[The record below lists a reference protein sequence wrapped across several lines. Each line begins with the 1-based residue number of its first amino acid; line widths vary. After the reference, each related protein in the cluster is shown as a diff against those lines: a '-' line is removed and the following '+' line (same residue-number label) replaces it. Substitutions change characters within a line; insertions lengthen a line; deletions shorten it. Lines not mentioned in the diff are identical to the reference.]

1 MINVTTINKTIIVWN
16 NLSKEEAKDLT
27 DSLSNILSY
36 YASKQTDK
44 YIPIPLKD
52 DYNYLAII
60 NKNGY
65 NMLSVIKDK
74 TKNPTQISCSP
85 IINGDKLYESI
96 SILRNYKRNI
106 DKRINII
113 SKMSSYEWVNLS
125 ITQAVDSYLIS
136 PNINPENFVKSLTT
150 GNLPETYKKFL
161 SNVGIA
167 LESIEKEKQIIINN
181 ETIEIER

>member
-16 NLSKEEAKDLT
+16 NLSKEEAKDLI
-27 DSLSNILSY
+27 DILSNMLSY

-52 DYNYLAII
+52 DYNYLSII

-65 NMLSVIKDK
+65 NMLSVVKDK
-74 TKNPTQISCSP
+74 TKNPAQISCSP

-106 DKRINII
+106 DKRVNII
-113 SKMSSYEWVNLS
+113 SKMSSYEWVKLS
-125 ITQAVDSYLIS
+125 MTQTVDSYLIS
-136 PNINPENFVKSLTT
+136 PNINPDNFIKNLQKGT
-150 GNLPETYKKFL
+150 LPETYRKFL
-161 SNVGIA
+161 SDVGIA
-167 LESIEKEKQIIINN
+167 LDNMQPEQQITIESIDIDYEE
-181 ETIEIER
+181 

>member
-1 MINVTTINKTIIVWN
+1 MII
-16 NLSKEEAKDLT
+16 
-27 DSLSNILSY
+27 
-36 YASKQTDK
+36 
-44 YIPIPLKD
+44 
-52 DYNYLAII
+52 
-60 NKNGY
+60 
-65 NMLSVIKDK
+65 
-74 TKNPTQISCSP
+74 

>member
-16 NLSKEEAKDLT
+16 NLSKEEAKDLI
-27 DSLSNILSY
+27 DILSNILSY

-52 DYNYLAII
+52 D
-60 NKNGY
+60 Y

-96 SILRNYKRNI
+96 NILRNYKRNI

-136 PNINPENFVKSLTT
+136 PSINPENFVKSLTT